1 MDGRQT
7 RGECAQGNTADGRWR
22 AGREA
27 LGLQEFGMTFFLL
40 KKKNGGNFPELS
52 KVSPKF
58 YRGWLPIDGR
68 AGKESK
74 WEQ

>member
-1 MDGRQT
+1 M
-7 RGECAQGNTADGRWR
+7 
-22 AGREA
+22 AGRPGGA
-27 LGLQEFGMTFFLL
+27 GATGIWNDFLSVE
-40 KKKNGGNFPELS
+40 KKNGANLPEFS